1 MVSLSHRAGNP
12 GRSRDT
18 NLRWPTGIDENSQ
31 QVRRSEEVEPV
42 TQPKG
47 AELLAAAA
55 KLLRAEFEA
64 IRQTIPNAGE
74 KGLET
79 EILFN
84 RFLND
89 HLPKRFGATRGFVVD
104 TEGAMSPQLD
114 TIIYDRLDALTF
126 KRGEQNLIVPHD
138 NVAAVVQV
146 KSRLDAKEL
155 QSAAKNIAAVKR
167 LEKADV
173 TPMDEV
179 VRASPLI
186 VTTTRGIVFAYDSV
200 ITLERAG
207 EVLGEIN
214 TTIHSDLWIDEL
226 VVLDKGTISYAM
238 QGLSGGLVGGYN
250 KANKKVL
257 NTPII
262 VVPVITEQGAYTL
275 SQFMVN
281 LSGHLTFYRRKNIL
295 PFSFFAD
302 PDRKVMTLGGYWCR
316 TDGALVP
323 IPETMYK
330 EKYGGPAARV
340 EVSLKNGKALG
351 AVEWMPWADGHA
363 IFFFNWGGSIP
374 VPVLKAFTEPY
385 GKVALQHFSPN
396 EICTDVK
403 PGPRPEHFE
412 AACKRLTAGKSPFVI
427 KRVI

>member
-1 MVSLSHRAGNP
+1 
-12 GRSRDT
+12 
-18 NLRWPTGIDENSQ
+18 
-31 QVRRSEEVEPV
+31 V
-42 TQPKG
+42 TQPRG
-47 AELLAAAA
+47 AELLRAAA
-55 KLLRAEFEA
+55 KVLRADFER
-64 IRQTIPNAGE
+64 IRQTVPHSGE
-74 KGLET
+74 RGLET
-79 EILFN
+79 ELLFN
-84 RFLND
+84 QFLNE
-89 HLPKRFGATRGFVVD
+89 HLPKRFSATRGFVVD
-104 TEGAMSPQLD
+104 TDGEMSPQLD
-114 TIIYDRLDALTF
+114 SIVYDRLDALTF
-126 KRGEQNLIVPHD
+126 KGGEQNLIVPHD

-146 KSRLDAKEL
+146 KSRLDGKEL
-155 QSAAKNIAAVKR
+155 KSAAENIAAVKR

-186 VTTTRGIVFAYDSV
+186 VTTTRGIVFAYDSA

-214 TTIHSDLWIDEL
+214 TKIHSDLWIDEL

-238 QGLSGGLVGGYN
+238 QGLSGGLIGGYN

-262 VVPVITEQGAYTL
+262 VVPVIAEQGEYTL

-281 LSGHLTFYRRKNIL
+281 LSGHLTIYRRKNIL
-295 PFSFFAD
+295 PFKFLAD
-302 PDRKVMTLGGYWCR
+302 PDRKVVTLGGYWCG

-323 IPETMYK
+323 IPATMYK

-340 EVSLKNGKALG
+340 EVSLKDGRVLG
-351 AVEWMPWADGHA
+351 TVEWMQWADGHA

-374 VPVLKAFTEPY
+374 IPILRAFTEPY
-385 GKVALQHFSPN
+385 GKVAMQQLTPN
-396 EICTDVK
+396 EVATDVK

-412 AACKRLTAGKSPFVI
+412 EACKRLTAGEPQFVI
-427 KRVI
+427 RRLI